1 NLELDIDMQDILYT
15 GNEEMLQQVW
25 INLLSNAIKF
35 SHDGG
40 ALWVRLTT
48 AGNSAKVEI
57 ADNGA
62 GIPAQ
67 AQERIF
73 EKFYQGDT
81 SHSSD
86 GNGLGLAIVKQILDS
101 CGGSISVDS
110 RVGEGTK
117 FTVLL
122 PIIDE
127 HTPAKSV

>member
-1 NLELDIDMQDILYT
+1 
-15 GNEEMLQQVW
+15 
-25 INLLSNAIKF
+25 
-35 SHDGG
+35 
-40 ALWVRLTT
+40 
-48 AGNSAKVEI
+48 NSVKVEI

-62 GIPAQ
+62 GISAQ

-122 PIIDE
+122 PLIDE